1 LSPVLSKLAQSPAPV
16 RIGAFLLALVLLWL
30 PIVIPAYLLLSDQ
43 NSRNLLTL
51 PALYFEFVLLV
62 RWWGQRV
69 YGQPKM
75 LRHYGLEFSRRSGWE
90 LAGGWVASASSLLVV
105 LAIEA
110 GLGWLNWKS
119 PGANWLGIVL
129 EGSAIG
135 LAFGCVEELLFRGW
149 LLDELQ
155 RDYSP
160 QFALWGNAIGFACL
174 HFIRPVAEILRLAP
188 QFPALV
194 LLGLALV
201 WAKRSRQNR
210 LALPIGI
217 HAGLVGTFYT
227 LNVGGL
233 IQFPDRVP
241 EWMTGID
248 RNPLAGVVGI
258 VFLGG
263 WALAMRRL
271 AIGMA
276 RHPL

>member
-1 LSPVLSKLAQSPAPV
+1 V
-16 RIGAFLLALVLLWL
+16 RIGAFLLGLVLLWL
-30 PIVIPAYLLLSDQ
+30 PIVIPAYLFLSDQ

-69 YGQPKM
+69 YRQPNL
-75 LRHYGLEFSRRSGWE
+75 LRHYGLEFSGRWGWE
-90 LAGGWVASASSLLVV
+90 LVGGWVASASSLLVV
-105 LAIEA
+105 LAIEGA
-110 GLGWLNWKS
+110 LGWLNWKS
-119 PGANWLGIVL
+119 PSANWLAIGL

-160 QFALWGNAIGFACL
+160 QAALWGNAIGFACL
-174 HFIRPVAEILRLAP
+174 HFIRPPAEILRLAP

-201 WAKRSRQNR
+201 WAKRSSQNR

-217 HAGLVGTFYT
+217 HGGLVGTFYA

-233 IQFPDRVP
+233 IQFSDRVP

-248 RNPLAGVVGI
+248 RNPLAGAVGV

-263 WALAMRRL
+263 WALVMRRL
-271 AIGMA
+271 AKLGIA
-276 RHPL
+276 HPPL